1 MAVFSKELC
10 SKKLNTWLA
19 AEEAVATGQSYQI
32 GTRMLTRADLKQI
45 RAQME
50 YWAAKLAEAEAAERP
65 AAETACTISY
75 PVMCEEGGHGKELY

>member
-19 AEEAVATGQSYQI
+19 AVATGQSYQI

-50 YWAAKLAEAEAAERP
+50 YWAAKLAEAEAAE
-65 AAETACTISY
+65 TT
-75 PVMCEEGGHGKELY
+75 GGRNRLYHFVPRDV

>member
-10 SKKLNTWLA
+10 SEKLNTWLA

-50 YWAAKLAEAEAAERP
+50 YWAAKLAEAEAAE
-65 AAETACTISY
+65 TTGISY

>member
-32 GTRMLTRADLKQI
+32 GSRMLTRADLK
-45 RAQME
+45 RVREEME
-50 YWAAKLAEAEAAERP
+50 YWAGKLAEADAEDKH
-65 AAETACTISY
+65 
-75 PVMCEEGGHGKELY
+75 GGRNRAYRAVTRDV

>member
-32 GTRMLTRADLKQI
+32 GTRMLTRAALKQSG
-45 RAQME
+45 AHME
-50 YWAAKLAEAEAAERP
+50 SWAATGAEAEAAE
-65 AAETACTISY
+65 TT
-75 PVMCEEGGHGKELY
+75 GGRNRLYHFVPRDV

>member
-50 YWAAKLAEAEAAERP
+50 YWAAKLAEA
-65 AAETACTISY
+65 AETACTISS

>member
-32 GTRMLTRADLKQI
+32 GDPYADESRPETNPGANGILGG
-45 RAQME
+45 
-50 YWAAKLAEAEAAERP
+50 EAGRGR
-65 AAETACTISY
+65 SR
-75 PVMCEEGGHGKELY
+75 